1 VKKIPSIWKLLTKR
15 DDLLTKVYF
24 YFPTKSVGVD
34 FDPYEKNYTY
44 TNLNPNAVKMYVREI
59 ETESLIWKQ
68 MGTKEVG
75 AKEILCPFRYKNWF
89 LNANKIVIEDDDY
102 EVYRENVGNRVM
114 MSKRPFQQLRVILR
128 KK

>member
-1 VKKIPSIWKLLTKR
+1 
-15 DDLLTKVYF
+15 
-24 YFPTKSVGVD
+24 
-34 FDPYEKNYTY
+34 
-44 TNLNPNAVKMYVREI
+44 MYVREI
-59 ETESLIWKQ
+59 EMESLIWKQ

-75 AKEILCPFRYKNWF
+75 AKELLCPFRYKNWF

-102 EVYRENVGNRVM
+102 EVYRENVGSKVM